1 MKKIIVVG
9 VTGSGKSTLA
19 KKLSEKLNIPYIQL
33 DFLFWKANWQ
43 ESSDE
48 EFFQKISNVV
58 NQDTWIIDGNY
69 NRTNHLTWK
78 DADTIIWINLP
89 FWLTLYQNVTRSFK
103 RAITQEELWA
113 GTGNRESFRKMFSK
127 ESIVLWL
134 LKTFVQQ
141 NNRYELRLND
151 PNYSHIKF
159 YRLKSRREIAQFL
172 NQL

>member
-33 DFLFWKANWQ
+33 DLLFWKANWQ

-141 NNRYELRLND
+141 NNRYELRLNN